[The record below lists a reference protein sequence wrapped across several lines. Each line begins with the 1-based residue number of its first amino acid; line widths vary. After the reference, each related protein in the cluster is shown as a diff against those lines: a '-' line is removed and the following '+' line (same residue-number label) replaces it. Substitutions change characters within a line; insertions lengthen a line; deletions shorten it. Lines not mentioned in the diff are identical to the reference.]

1 MENLTYEDARKRF
14 YAIREEIKKL
24 QLEAEQLILAHQDQA
39 NHEGY
44 GKCDHF
50 DWCKCDKYHN
60 SETPAVC
67 GTFRDGY
74 QCKHYASEH
83 AF

>member
-1 MENLTYEDARKRF
+1 MANLNYEDAKKRF
-14 YAIREEIKKL
+14 YEIREEIMKL

-39 NHEGY
+39 NPEGY

-50 DWCKCDKYHN
+50 DWCGCEKYHD
-60 SETPAVC
+60 SPVPAVC
-67 GTFRDGY
+67 GTYRNGY
-74 QCKHYASEH
+74 ECGHYASEH

>member
-1 MENLTYEDARKRF
+1 MAILNYEDARKRF
-14 YAIREEIKKL
+14 YEIREEIMKL
-24 QLEAEQLILAHQDQA
+24 QIEAEQIILAHQDQA
-39 NHEGY
+39 NPEGY